1 MSQRL
6 TLTPEL
12 QLKHK
17 PYQPFG
23 AAIGYLYDQYGEVL
37 LEGPAGTGKSRV
49 NLEKVHLICEKY
61 PNTRV
66 LIVRKTRV
74 SCTESVL
81 VTFEEKVLP
90 EGSYLTDGAQ
100 RENRRSYQYRNGSSI
115 VVGGMDKASRFM
127 STEFDLIYIPEATEF
142 TEAEWESL
150 ASRINRPGQVS
161 AIPYNQ
167 ILADCNPDAPTHWL
181 NQRCIS
187 GKTHRHVSR
196 HEDNPGLFNH
206 ATGEWTQAGRAY
218 METLERLSGVRYARL
233 RQGIWAAADG
243 LIYETFDTAVH
254 VIDAFPIPPQWRR
267 IRSIDF
273 GYTNPFVCQW
283 WAISPDDIWY
293 LYREIYHTQRLVED
307 HAKDILRLSQ
317 GERFEATYADH
328 DAEDRATLERYGI
341 RTIAANK
348 AVSSGIQQV
357 QSMLNVQANGKARLY
372 VMRGA
377 LQTRDRALTEA
388 KKPAC
393 TEEEFPGYTWE
404 QQKDGRPNK
413 EVPVKLDDHGM
424 DTMRYAVYTP
434 VASPRRRGLL
444 G

>member
-6 TLTPEL
+6 TLTAEA

-23 AAIGYLYDQYGEVL
+23 AAIPYLYDKYGEVL

-49 NLEKVHLICEKY
+49 NLEKIHLLCEKY
-61 PNTRV
+61 PSTRV

-90 EGSYLTDGAQ
+90 EGHYLTDGAQ
-100 RENRRSYQYRNGSSI
+100 RENRRSYQYHNGSSI

-127 STEFDLIYIPEATEF
+127 STEFDIIYVPEATELS
-142 TEAEWESL
+142 ESEWESL

-161 AIPYNQ
+161 TIPYNQ
-167 ILADCNPDAPTHWL
+167 IIADCNPDAPTHWL

-187 GKTHRHVSR
+187 GKTHRHISR
-196 HEDNPGLFNH
+196 HEDNPGLYDH
-206 ATGEWTQAGRAY
+206 GKGEWTRAGQEY
-218 METLERLSGVRYARL
+218 MKTLERLSGVRYARL
-233 RQGIWAAADG
+233 RQGIWAAAEG
-243 LIYETFDTAVH
+243 LIYETFDASVH
-254 VIDAFPIPPQWRR
+254 VIDRFDVPTHWRR
-267 IRSIDF
+267 VRSIDF

-283 WAISPDDIWY
+283 WAISPDDTWY

-307 HAKDILRLSQ
+307 HARDILQLSA
-317 GERFEATYADH
+317 GERIEATYADH

-341 RTIAANK
+341 KTIAANK
-348 AVSSGIQQV
+348 TVSAGIQQV
-357 QSMLNVQANGKARLY
+357 QSMLNVQGNGKARLY
-372 VMRGA
+372 IMRGVLVA
-377 LQTRDRALTEA
+377 RDRALAEA

-393 TEEEFPGYTWE
+393 TEEEFPGYIWE
-404 QQKDGRPNK
+404 PGKDGKPNK
-413 EVPVKLDDHGM
+413 EAPVKLDDHGM

-434 VASPRRRGLL
+434 VASPKRRGLL
-444 G
+444 